1 MAYVVIILKS
11 MLKLLILDVDGVLTT
26 GNKTYDLTGNVISKE
41 FNDKDFTAIK
51 RFKSKGIEVCF
62 LTADDRVNRIIAKN
76 RKIDF
81 YYVKEMAKKNKVEL
95 LPYLTDKYK
104 VTTNEIAYIGDDLP
118 DSKIIKKLKYTYCP
132 SDAILKIKN
141 EVKKVLTRKGG
152 TGVIAELYDNIFD
165 E

>member
-26 GNKTYDLTGNVISKE
+26 GSKTYDLEGNVISKE

-51 RFKSKGIEVCF
+51 RFKEKGIKVCF
-62 LTADDRVNRIIAKN
+62 LTADDRVNRIVAKN

-81 YYVKEMAKKNKVEL
+81 FYVKEMTKKNKVEL

-104 VTTNEIAYIGDDLP
+104 VSTEEIAYIGDDLP
-118 DSKIIKKLKYTYCP
+118 DFDIIKKLKYTYCP
-132 SDAILKIKN
+132 GDAILKIKN
-141 EVKKVLTRKGG
+141 QVKTVLARRGG
-152 TGVIAELYDNIFD
+152 TGVIAELYDNIYN

>member
-1 MAYVVIILKS
+1 MVYVVIILRC
-11 MLKLLILDVDGVLTT
+11 MFKLLILDVDGVLTT
-26 GNKTYDLTGNVISKE
+26 GCKTYDLEGNVISKE

-51 RFKSKGIEVCF
+51 RFKERGIKVCF
-62 LTADDRVNRIIAKN
+62 LTADDRVNRIVAKN

-81 YYVKEMAKKNKVEL
+81 FYVREMTKKNKVEL

-104 VTTNEIAYIGDDLP
+104 VSKEEIAYIGDDLP
-118 DSKIIKKLKYTYCP
+118 DFDIIKKLKHTYCP

-141 EVKKVLTRKGG
+141 QVKTILERKGG
-152 TGVIAELYDNIFD
+152 TGVIAELYDNIFN